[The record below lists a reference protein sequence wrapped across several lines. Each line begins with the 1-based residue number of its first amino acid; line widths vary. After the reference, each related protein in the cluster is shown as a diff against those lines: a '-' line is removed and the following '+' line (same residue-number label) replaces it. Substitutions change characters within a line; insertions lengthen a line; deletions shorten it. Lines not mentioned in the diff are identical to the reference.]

1 MRNIVTFLGLVLVS
15 LVLVACGD
23 QGRKP
28 PPEVIVQILDE
39 PGVFQI
45 DGDRLFSREA
55 YAKLERLSDRYRRP
69 TTGTP
74 RMIVRVYHS
83 SNVRYGRVQEF
94 LGWCGQK
101 GLDKVTVQV
110 RDIDTPVPGADPA
123 LSPRGIGH

>member
-1 MRNIVTFLGLVLVS
+1 MRWIACALSGLALALLLS
-15 LVLVACGD
+15 GCGD

-28 PPEVIVQILDE
+28 PPEVVVQILDE

-45 DGDRLFSREA
+45 DGDRLFSRDA
-55 YAKLERLSDRYRRP
+55 YAKLEQLADRYRRP

-74 RMIVRVYHS
+74 RMIIRVYHS
-83 SNVRYGRVQEF
+83 SNVRYARVQEF

-110 RDIDTPVPGADPA
+110 RDSETPVPGADPS
-123 LSPRGIGH
+123 LSPRGSGY